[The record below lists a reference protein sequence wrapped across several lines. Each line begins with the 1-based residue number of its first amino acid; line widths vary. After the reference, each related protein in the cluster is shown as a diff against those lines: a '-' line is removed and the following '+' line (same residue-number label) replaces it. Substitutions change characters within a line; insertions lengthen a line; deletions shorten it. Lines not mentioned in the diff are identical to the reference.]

1 MSVIS
6 CLLFGFVFSIAREWW
21 CCLFD
26 SFPPQII
33 TISTCLQCSQLS
45 PLSLLTPLR
54 TLRHREGK
62 PFRLVT
68 QPIRGWAWYAAVILR
83 FPACGSLDHTAHH
96 INRLGLTKKANPIS
110 FCCSPF
116 TILSCFPVCL
126 YVCFNSIPCLLCW
139 GCSRYVYNGGVI
151 IIIKYKS
158 IHRASSLPTGQVK
171 QIGLAL
177 TPEWGSLF
185 LRWCCFETQ
194 DALPFQQRG
203 PVFWT

>member
-1 MSVIS
+1 MFTVLTVIS
-6 CLLFGFVFSIAREWW
+6 IIFANPPENTEAQRRKAFS
-21 CCLFD
+21 
-26 SFPPQII
+26 S
-33 TISTCLQCSQLS
+33 
-45 PLSLLTPLR
+45 
-54 TLRHREGK
+54 
-62 PFRLVT
+62 VT
-68 QPIRGWAWYAAVILR
+68 QLIRGWAWYAAVILR